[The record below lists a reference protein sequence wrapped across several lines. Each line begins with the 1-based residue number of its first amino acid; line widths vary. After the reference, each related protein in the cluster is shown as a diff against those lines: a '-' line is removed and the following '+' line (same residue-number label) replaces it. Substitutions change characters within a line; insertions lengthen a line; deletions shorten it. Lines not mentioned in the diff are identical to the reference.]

1 MKQRALAF
9 LPERDR
15 RAVEAFVERV
25 WQTHLDRVQQM
36 IL

>member
-1 MKQRALAF
+1 MNQRTLAF
-9 LPERDR
+9 LPKRDR

-25 WQTHLDRVQQM
+25 WQTHSDRVQQM